1 MRACTQTV
9 CFSNMENNEMNNTDT
24 LEKIIRHQKNKDPAY
39 PFQEHLLMQLC
50 IRANKR
56 MQDNISEFLGVY
68 GINHSVYMVL
78 TTLFTA
84 ESHCLSPS
92 EISQKLQF
100 TRTNITRI
108 TDFLEKTGYVKR
120 TDSREDRRA
129 KKISLTSEGMFFIQR
144 LTLAQSMYL
153 KEIWGYLTHD
163 EQELFEVINKKLL
176 AHLDDVSS

>member
-1 MRACTQTV
+1 MRTCTQAV

-39 PFQEHLLMQLC
+39 PFREHLLMQLC

-56 MQDNISEFLGVY
+56 MQDNISEFLGAY

-84 ESHCLSPS
+84 ESRCLSPS

>member
-39 PFQEHLLMQLC
+39 PFREHLLMQLC
-50 IRANKR
+50 IRTNKR

-68 GINHSVYMVL
+68 GINHSAYMVL
-78 TTLFTA
+78 TTLFAA
-84 ESHCLSPS
+84 ENHCLSPS

-108 TDFLEKTGYVKR
+108 TDFLEKAVMTPTY
-120 TDSREDRRA
+120 
-129 KKISLTSEGMFFIQR
+129 
-144 LTLAQSMYL
+144 
-153 KEIWGYLTHD
+153 
-163 EQELFEVINKKLL
+163 
-176 AHLDDVSS
+176 

>member
-1 MRACTQTV
+1 TQTV

-56 MQDNISEFLGVY
+56 MQDNISEFLGAY

-108 TDFLEKTGYVKR
+108 TDFLEK
-120 TDSREDRRA
+120 
-129 KKISLTSEGMFFIQR
+129 
-144 LTLAQSMYL
+144 
-153 KEIWGYLTHD
+153 
-163 EQELFEVINKKLL
+163 
-176 AHLDDVSS
+176 

>member
-56 MQDNISEFLGVY
+56 MQDNISEFLGAY

-176 AHLDDVSS
+176 EHLDDVSS

>member
-1 MRACTQTV
+1 
-9 CFSNMENNEMNNTDT
+9 EMNNTDT

-39 PFQEHLLMQLC
+39 PFREHLLMQLC
-50 IRANKR
+50 IRTNKR

-78 TTLFTA
+78 TTLFAA

-108 TDFLEKTGYVKR
+108 TDF
-120 TDSREDRRA
+120 
-129 KKISLTSEGMFFIQR
+129 
-144 LTLAQSMYL
+144 
-153 KEIWGYLTHD
+153 
-163 EQELFEVINKKLL
+163 
-176 AHLDDVSS
+176 

>member
-1 MRACTQTV
+1 
-9 CFSNMENNEMNNTDT
+9 MNDADI
-24 LEKIIRHQKNKDPAY
+24 LEKIIKHQLDKDPTY
-39 PFQEHLLMQLC
+39 PFREHLLMQLC
-50 IRANKR
+50 IRANKK
-56 MQDNISEFLGVY
+56 MQDHVSEFLGAY

-108 TDFLEKTGYVKR
+108 TDFLEKTGYIKR

-144 LTLAQSMYL
+144 LSLRQNIYL
-153 KEIWGYLTHD
+153 KELWSNLTCD
-163 EQELFEVINKKLL
+163 EREMFKVVSKKLL
-176 AHLDDVSS
+176 AHFSDTIS

>member
-56 MQDNISEFLGVY
+56 MQDNISEFLGAY

-84 ESHCLSPS
+84 ESHCLLPS

-176 AHLDDVSS
+176 AHLDDVSL

>member
-56 MQDNISEFLGVY
+56 MQDNISEFLGAY

-92 EISQKLQF
+92 EISQKQQF

>member
-1 MRACTQTV
+1 MRACTQIV

-56 MQDNISEFLGVY
+56 MQDNISEFLGAY

>member
-1 MRACTQTV
+1 MRTCTQAV

-39 PFQEHLLMQLC
+39 PFREHLLMQLC

-56 MQDNISEFLGVY
+56 MQDNISEFLGAY

-92 EISQKLQF
+92 EIRQKLQF

-176 AHLDDVSS
+176 EHLDDVSS